1 MRRLLDYFKSYFQ
14 FYRFDLEQRSSS
26 TITSNDN
33 HCQLYLDCFSEI
45 CLHLDEKISLWLRI
59 SFTKK
64 VYIQPYEAKRRKTS
78 GYVSVTDFNII
89 DIECHRSAIKQAR
102 SRDAWKSAL
111 LKNPNT

>member
-1 MRRLLDYFKSYFQ
+1 MRTLLDYFKSDFQ

-33 HCQLYLDCFSEI
+33 HFKNFVILLINQM
-45 CLHLDEKISLWLRI
+45 LRLLI
-59 SFTKK
+59 GLSYGFTKK